1 MTVKCTFDSED
12 DVIRNG
18 NILEIEND
26 PMPGMV
32 IVSILDKNGKLED
45 QSVVDGM
52 KLIKAIQ
59 NAMNS

>member
-1 MTVKCTFDSED
+1 MTTKCTFDSED